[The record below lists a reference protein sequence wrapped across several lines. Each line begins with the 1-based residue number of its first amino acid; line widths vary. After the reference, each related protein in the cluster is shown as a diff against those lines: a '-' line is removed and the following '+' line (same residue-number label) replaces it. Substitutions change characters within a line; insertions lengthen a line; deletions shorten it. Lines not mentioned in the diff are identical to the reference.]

1 MKLFLGRETSRLQNL
16 QLEQK
21 ESRMKTNQRTLQ
33 QRAPIVIVSLLFAI
47 GASLVT
53 PIVAA
58 KAPADQAARF
68 DYVKTTANAASGGVF
83 AKAKCCNITEWKLTT
98 PEGESVE
105 LTVVDP
111 QAKGKR
117 PMVVW
122 LHREGQEVKRAGFQ
136 QEAEALAAQGI
147 ASLLVEL
154 PFKRPFVHRSDNNA
168 GDAESIRLAVV
179 NARRALDWA
188 ETRPEFDMKKVA
200 VVGHR
205 FGAWAGALLTAVDM
219 RIDGALLMSPPGKPS
234 GWLQVT
240 EQPRAKAFREGF
252 AKENWG
258 AYLNAIEPLDPEK
271 WIGFAA
277 PAKVFFQ
284 FGSSDAW
291 VQTLEQVDLF
301 RATSQPKT
309 RQMYDSDEM
318 LNDEAKKDRLNWL
331 RTTLRGK

>member
-1 MKLFLGRETSRLQNL
+1 
-16 QLEQK
+16 
-21 ESRMKTNQRTLQ
+21 MKTKQRTQ
-33 QRAPIVIVSLLFAI
+33 QSRTSLSIVSLLFAI

-53 PIVAA
+53 PIVNA
-58 KAPADQAARF
+58 KAPTEQAARF
-68 DYVKTTANAASGGVF
+68 DYVKTSANAAAGGVF
-83 AKAKCCNITEWKLTT
+83 AKAKCCSITEWKITT
-98 PEGESVE
+98 PEGDAVE
-105 LTVVDP
+105 LTVIDP
-111 QAKGKR
+111 PGKGKR
-117 PMVVW
+117 PMVLW

-154 PFKRPFVHRSDNNA
+154 PFKQPYVHRANNNL
-168 GDAESIRLAVV
+168 GDAEVIRLAVV

-188 ETRPEFDMKKVA
+188 ATRPEFDMSKVA

-205 FGAWAGALLTAVDM
+205 FGAWAAVLLTSVDA
-219 RIDGALLMSPPGKPS
+219 RIDGAILMSPPGKPS

-240 EQPRAKAFREGF
+240 EQPKAKAFRESF
-252 AKENWG
+252 AKESWG
-258 AYLNAIEPLDPEK
+258 EYLNSIEPLDPEK

-277 PAKVFFQ
+277 PAKVFYQ

-301 RATSQPKT
+301 RATSQPKS